1 MNCYLLIHTQP
12 DFVGKI
18 PKNKFKLSMISKIKI
33 INYKM
38 LSQQSLKSLDDWI
51 AIAVLWR
58 VLGWRTTVGVSWV
71 LPALFDAQ
79 TLIS

>member
-1 MNCYLLIHTQP
+1 
-12 DFVGKI
+12 
-18 PKNKFKLSMISKIKI
+18 MISKIKI